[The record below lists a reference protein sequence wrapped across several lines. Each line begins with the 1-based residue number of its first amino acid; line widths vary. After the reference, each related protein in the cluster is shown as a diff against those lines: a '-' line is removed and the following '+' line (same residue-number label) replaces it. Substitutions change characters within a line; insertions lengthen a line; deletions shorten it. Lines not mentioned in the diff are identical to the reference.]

1 MTTHPRGRGARS
13 IALHLALVVTVAV
26 FVVPLLWFI
35 MLAFRPPGSDPL
47 SVFFLPDLSAFRYI
61 LVSPGVSMNALISSL
76 IQASMATLVALPLA
90 IMASYGLTRFRYR
103 GREALSLWYF
113 GLMLAPPVIFVIP
126 LFVVLSQL
134 DLIGG
139 DAAVIIAYQTF
150 AIPLGVLLLRGF
162 FQELPV
168 EVEEA
173 AMLDGCNRLQV
184 LLRVVLPLVRPGLAV
199 AGIFVFCFCWN
210 NLIFA
215 MPLTGGEAVPLTVR
229 ALSFFATSGISWN
242 YIAAT
247 ASVSMVVPVVL
258 FWVFRRHLV
267 AGLTFGAVKG

>member
-1 MTTHPRGRGARS
+1 MAGFRRF
-13 IALHLALVVTVAV
+13 LLYLALVAIVVV
-26 FVVPLLWFI
+26 FVVPLAWFVL
-35 MLAFRPPGSDPL
+35 LAFRPADAEPL
-47 SVFFLPDLSAFRYI
+47 SVFFTPDLSAFGYVF
-61 LVSPGVSMNALISSL
+61 VSPGIGLSALVSSIV
-76 IQASMATLVALPLA
+76 QAVLATAVALPLA

-103 GREALSLWYF
+103 GREALSMWYL
-113 GLMLAPPVIFVIP
+113 GMMLAPPVVFVIP

-134 DLIGG
+134 GIIGG
-139 DAAVIIAYQTF
+139 DLALVVAYQTF
-150 AIPLGVLLLRGF
+150 AVPLGVLLLRGF
-162 FQELPV
+162 FEEIPT
-168 EVEEA
+168 EIEEA
-173 AMLDGCNRLQV
+173 AMVDGCTRPQI
-184 LLRVVLPLVRPGLAV
+184 LLRVLLPIVRPGLLV

-215 MPLTGGEAVPLTVR
+215 VPLTGGETIPLTVR

-247 ASVSMVVPVVL
+247 ATVSMLVPMIL